1 MKKKYKVCKYIQDS
15 LYVAPN
21 EIRACCQRFFHNGE
35 IRGDAKLL
43 DITEGVTP
51 TAENIKISREKIFNA
66 LEAEGVKGLAQGY
79 ANIHMLPMYQKKIAY
94 GETGFPW
101 NSEFNSRDISY
112 KKGICPVAERL
123 HDKTFLGYEMCL
135 HDLTED
141 DCDLVIKSF
150 QKVWQNLDQL

>member
-51 TAENIKISREKIFNA
+51 TAENIKISREKIFN
-66 LEAEGVKGLAQGY
+66 EIQSD
-79 ANIHMLPMYQKKIAY
+79 QKKACQGCSY
-94 GETGFPW
+94 LYET
-101 NSEFNSRDISY
+101 D
-112 KKGICPVAERL
+112 V
-123 HDKTFLGYEMCL
+123 KTKFF
-135 HDLTED
+135 
-141 DCDLVIKSF
+141 IK
-150 QKVWQNLDQL
+150 N